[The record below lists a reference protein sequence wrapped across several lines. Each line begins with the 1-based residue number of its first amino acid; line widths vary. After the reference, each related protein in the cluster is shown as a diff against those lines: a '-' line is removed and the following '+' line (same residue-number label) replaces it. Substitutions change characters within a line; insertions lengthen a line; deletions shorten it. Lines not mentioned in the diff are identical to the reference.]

1 MKSSLGVCVRVA
13 GGGGEGRGGGGGGGG
28 VQEISASI

>member
-13 GGGGEGRGGGGGGGG
+13 GGGEEEGREGGREG